1 MKKFFRTL
9 IVLPIFLIAQEET
22 TSNSR
27 WLFGG
32 NFGLAFG
39 TQSFFQ
45 IAPSVGYQVSRYLI
59 IGGGA
64 GYINNRAPN
73 FRSNLY
79 SVGGFIQPRFD
90 NFFIRADYGYYTGDV
105 RFDLNNQKQTVNEHV
120 LVLGLGYMDFIGG
133 NSFYN
138 VGIGY
143 NVLYNENKSVFSTG
157 FMPYAGVMFGF

>member
-1 MKKFFRTL
+1 MKNHLLILILAPFFL
-9 IVLPIFLIAQEET
+9 FSQDESA
-22 TSNSR
+22 SNSR

-32 NFGLAFG
+32 NFGAAFG

-64 GYINNRAPN
+64 GYTNNRAPN

-105 RFDLNNQKQTVNEHV
+105 RFDMLNVKQTVNEHV

-143 NVLYNENKSVFSTG
+143 NVLYNENTSVFSTG
-157 FMPYAGVMFGF
+157 FMPFAGVMFGF